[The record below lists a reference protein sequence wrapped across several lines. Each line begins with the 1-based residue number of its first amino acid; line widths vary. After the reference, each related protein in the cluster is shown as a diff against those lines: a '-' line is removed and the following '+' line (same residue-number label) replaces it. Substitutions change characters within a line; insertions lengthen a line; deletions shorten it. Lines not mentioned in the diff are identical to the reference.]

1 MEITFNSNAEKNAE
15 KAESLKAFSGIK
27 LLHIKRQ
34 IAHLLGQ
41 IGKNGIFEEYTKHDI
56 SHIDEMLNSL
66 DHIIPQTTI
75 DKLTPADWLLIV
87 LSIYFHD
94 LGMLVTKKE
103 YKNRYE
109 GRFKGYKEDI
119 ISGKYGSDY
128 KDKIEFLEEDERDRF
143 IYQELVRKTHG
154 ERVKYWILNE
164 KNADFQ
170 VDKNVID
177 EVQKLLNNATSLF
190 LNDLA
195 SVCESHQLSDLENY
209 EKYKISQPYGTTVH
223 EEANVFYAAL
233 ILRTADLLHI
243 TSDRAP
249 SIEFL
254 IISPTDP
261 ISVEEWAKQ
270 KSVNNIRPQKKKN
283 TEGEVDSNLPKDTFE
298 VTALFEK
305 ETGYFS
311 LISYLDYAKKEL
323 LNSHYLNEKA
333 KKTEASTYEFPWK
346 NIDDSKIQ
354 AKDFEKRQFEFILD
368 QNKIL
373 DLLVGHTL
381 YNDSTVVL
389 RELTQNAIDA
399 TRLKKYDFDINKPT
413 IDYEPQINIE
423 WNKKNRDLFF
433 IDNGTGMDIDIIEN
447 HLLKVGSSRYQDA
460 SFKKKYPDFTS
471 ISRFGIGLLTGF
483 LIADDIDI
491 LTKTEEM
498 DKPILL
504 KIRKVHGKYLL
515 KYGTD
520 DPKHLL
526 KENSG
531 TSIRLYVRGSVNLDK
546 IESDL
551 KKWILFPESKLTLNY
566 ENKDIN
572 IGYKDPRSY
581 IADFLKNRGHNID
594 SDLFKI
600 VQYEENG
607 IVLAFALEYE
617 KFLGEWKFINC
628 NFDESQELPIG
639 TCIEGIRVDT
649 KTPGFD
655 GVSIISLANSTG
667 KSAPKTN
674 VARSNIE
681 ITPER
686 ELLLATIYRQYL
698 KFIEEQYKDLRNQFS
713 ISWSSNE
720 INWILDSFVSGHTFR
735 NRDNAD
741 LIDVKIFQ
749 SVLKEFPAILI
760 ERNNQREVSTLKD
773 IITLNHYWTIECASY
788 TSADNIIREIKSSKT
803 SALSIMNS
811 LYEEDSQTEHID
823 ILMCTS
829 RLNSHIQQL
838 LQAQFQVDSIKI
850 IPDQRR
856 LDLSWGIVSEEKW
869 IKINLFNDEMY
880 NYNEIS
886 RMSFKRRDYSHIFIQ
901 IGDVN
906 IHGLCNEIA
915 IKSSYGLF
923 LLKGNPL
930 HDYILKMREKILED
944 TGENNYILSHIVSLL
959 LQYIQ
964 VEREMDLE
972 SINKYIERI
981 FERDENPVFYEKI
994 WSKIE
999 KSELIDVISQTKYE
1013 QYDVSR
1019 WYRYSIYSY

>member
-1 MEITFNSNAEKNAE
+1 MVITLNSNAERNAE

-56 SHIDEMLNSL
+56 SHIDEMLNLL
-66 DHIIPQTTI
+66 DHIIPQATI
-75 DKLTPADWLLIV
+75 EKLTPADWLLIV
-87 LSIYFHD
+87 LSIYLHD

-109 GRFKGYKEDI
+109 GRFKDYKEDI
-119 ISGKYGSDY
+119 IKGKYGSDY
-128 KDKIEFLEEDERDRF
+128 KDKIELLEEGEKDRF

-154 ERVKYWILNE
+154 ERIKYWILNE
-164 KNADFQ
+164 KNTDFQ
-170 VDKNVID
+170 VDENIII

-195 SVCESHQLSDLENY
+195 AVCESHQLSDLENY
-209 EKYKISQPYGTTVH
+209 EKYKISQPYGTTAD

-249 SIEFL
+249 SIEFY

-261 ISVEEWAKQ
+261 ISVQEWAKQ

-283 TEGEVDSNLPKDTFE
+283 SEGEIDNNLQKDTFE

-311 LISYLDYAKKEL
+311 LIAYLNYAKKEL
-323 LNSHYLNEKA
+323 LNSYNLNEKA

-399 TRLKKYDFDINKPT
+399 TRLKKYDCDINKST
-413 IDYEPQINIE
+413 MTYEPQIHIE
-423 WNKKNRDLFF
+423 WDKKNRDLFF

-460 SFKKKYPDFTS
+460 GFKKKYPNFTS

-515 KYGTD
+515 KYGAD
-520 DPKHLL
+520 DSKHLL

-546 IESDL
+546 IETDL
-551 KKWILFPESKLTLNY
+551 KKWILFPESKLTLSYDSKN
-566 ENKDIN
+566 IN
-572 IGYKDPRSY
+572 IGQKDPKSY
-581 IADFLKNRGHNID
+581 ITDFLKDRGHNID
-594 SDLFKI
+594 SDSFKI

-607 IVLAFALEYE
+607 IALAFALEYE
-617 KFLGEWKFINC
+617 NFLGEWKFINC
-628 NFDESQELPIG
+628 DFDESQELPIG
-639 TCIEGIRVDT
+639 TCIEGIRIDT

-655 GVSIISLANSTG
+655 GISIIALANSTG
-667 KSAPKTN
+667 KFAPKTN

-681 ITPER
+681 LTPER
-686 ELLLATIYRQYL
+686 ELLLSTIYKQYL
-698 KFIEEQYKDLRNQFS
+698 KFIEEQYKDLKNQFS

-720 INWILDSFVSGHTFR
+720 INWILDSFVSRRTYRNGDHT
-735 NRDNAD
+735 D

-749 SVLKEFPAILI
+749 SALKEFPAILI
-760 ERNNQREVSTLKD
+760 ERNNQREVSTLKN
-773 IITLNHYWTIECASY
+773 IIALNHYWTIECASY

-803 SALSIMNS
+803 SALSIMDS
-811 LYEEDSQTEHID
+811 LYEENSQTKHID

-829 RLNSHIQQL
+829 KLNLHIRQL
-838 LQAQFQVDSIKI
+838 LQMLFQVDAIKI

-856 LDLSWGIVSEEKW
+856 LDLSWGIISEEKW
-869 IKINLFNDEMY
+869 IKIDLFNEDMY
-880 NYNEIS
+880 TYNERNRIS
-886 RMSFKRRDYSHIFIQ
+886 FRRRDYNQVFIQ
-901 IGDVN
+901 VGDVN
-906 IHGLCNEIA
+906 IEGLCSEIA

-923 LLKGNPL
+923 LLKDNPL
-930 HDYILKMREKILED
+930 HDYILKTKEKISDGTRES
-944 TGENNYILSHIVSLL
+944 NYLLSHIVSILI
-959 LQYIQ
+959 QYIQ

-972 SINKYIERI
+972 SVNKYIERI
-981 FERDENPVFYEKI
+981 FERDENPVFYEKV

-999 KSELIDVISQTKYE
+999 KSELIDVISQTRYE

-1019 WYRYSIYSY
+1019 WYRYNVSTY